1 MKFSIITVCLNAI
14 NTIEQTINS
23 VLNQRDVD
31 IEYIIID
38 GKSTDGTLD
47 IIKKYEEKIAYWISE
62 SDSGIYDAMNKGI
75 DLATGDVISFL
86 NADDWYE
93 EGIIA
98 KIEQYFSSNRVGI
111 VGGAVNYIVNGKSAT
126 VIYSKYDLNKTYI
139 YSACQHQA
147 IFARKEIFQTIG
159 NFNLNYKLLADYE
172 WMLRAWK
179 NRTDF
184 LAINDVC
191 ANFRNSGVTSYYTYD
206 ATVESMNAAYSI
218 LGNTY
223 REEIEAFYKKKLEK
237 TYYEQV
243 FECKFQEENLDFL
256 REVLNGPQY
265 YIWGAGR
272 VGIRCCLL
280 LEKLQIEIKGFI
292 DNYKYKHLED
302 ILGYR
307 VYAPAD
313 IQKGIKICI
322 AVREFENQVER
333 QLNEMGFTDE
343 DYVLFSEI
351 VKQAVIRK
359 TGKVY
364 EESN

>member
-23 VLNQRDVD
+23 VLDQKDVD

-47 IIKKYEEKIAYWISE
+47 IIKKYEKKIAYWISE
-62 SDSGIYDAMNKGI
+62 NDFGIYDAMNKGI
-75 DLATGDVISFL
+75 DIATGDVISFL

-93 EGIIA
+93 TGIIA
-98 KIEQYFSSNRVGI
+98 KINQYFLNSSVGI
-111 VGGAVNYIVNGKSAT
+111 VGGAVNYIVDERPAT
-126 VIYSKYDLNKTYI
+126 VIYSKYDLSRTYI

-147 IFARKEIFQTIG
+147 IFARKEVFEKIG
-159 NFNLNYKLLADYE
+159 KFNLYYKLLADYE

-179 NRTDF
+179 NRIEF
-184 LAINDVC
+184 LAINDIC
-191 ANFRNSGVTSYYTYD
+191 ANFRNSGVTSFYTYD

-223 REEIEAFYKKKLEK
+223 REEIEAFYNEKLEK
-237 TYYEQV
+237 TYYEQI
-243 FECKFQEENLDFL
+243 FECEFQEENLDFL
-256 REVLNGPQY
+256 RKGLNGQQY

-272 VGIRCCLL
+272 VGIRCCMLM
-280 LEKLQIEIKGFI
+280 EKLKIKIKGFI

-302 ILGYR
+302 ILGYK
-307 VYAPAD
+307 VCAPTD
-313 IQKGIKICI
+313 IEKGIKICI
-322 AVREFENQVER
+322 AVREFENQVEK
-333 QLNEMGFTDE
+333 QLNEMGYTNK

-351 VKQAVIRK
+351 VKKAVVEK
-359 TGKVY
+359 TGKIY
-364 EESN
+364 ARNN